1 MKIPKRVVKEN
12 KEYVFVAVIKDNMY
26 MYENVK
32 TKARTTFSNYDLGL
46 IDNSVIDDK
55 LYIERKQIA
64 NTVPIIVYD
73 RLFEKETKYD
83 SIKKTARS
91 LGVAVSTI
99 VRKIKKKEWL
109 ENRWFI
115 ERVEE

>member
-26 MYENVK
+26 LYENVK

-46 IDNSVIDDK
+46 IDNSFIDDK
-55 LYIERKQIA
+55 LNMNKNWVGKSIP
-64 NTVPIIVYD
+64 VLVYD
-73 RLFEKETKYD
+73 RLYEKEIVYE
-83 SIKKTARS
+83 SINKAAEE
-91 LGVAVSTI
+91 LGVAPTTI
-99 VRKIKKKEWL
+99 SDKINKRSWL